1 MDRNGSGGDARFYNN
16 GRIVSKSGVTGGVP
30 PSPPE
35 FSRECTGVFPVLES
49 KLVFSSADAFLHLA
63 TVFTPGF

>member
-1 MDRNGSGGDARFYNN
+1 MDRNGSGDARFYNN
-16 GRIVSKSGVTGGVP
+16 GRIVSKSGVTGGGEVF
-30 PSPPE
+30 PE